1 MDKYCL
7 TYCRWRNGMRGVSGV
22 SGVSGASATVMVPA
36 SDDPWYSVTEAGRQA
51 GRRSEHELFR

>member
-7 TYCRWRNGMRGVSGV
+7 TYCRWRNGMRGVSG
-22 SGVSGASATVMVPA
+22 ASATVMVLA
-36 SDDPWYSVTEAGRQA
+36 SDDPWYSVTEAGRRA

>member
-1 MDKYCL
+1 
-7 TYCRWRNGMRGVSGV
+7 MRGV